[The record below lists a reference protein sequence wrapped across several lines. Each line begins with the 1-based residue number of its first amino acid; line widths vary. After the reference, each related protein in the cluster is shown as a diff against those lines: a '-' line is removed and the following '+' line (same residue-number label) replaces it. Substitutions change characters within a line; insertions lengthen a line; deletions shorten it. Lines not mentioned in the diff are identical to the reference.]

1 MYSVSYIH
9 VHTNSTAQKNREN
22 IDFISVFSTLLI
34 LLVAGLETYR
44 VAENTDK

>member
-22 IDFISVFSTLLI
+22 IEFISVFSILI
-34 LLVAGLETYR
+34 TLLVAGLECFAIGKKR
-44 VAENTDK
+44 VK